1 MHVWLLGHGALWAD
15 LVVYN
20 LLFTKELDEHCDQ
33 MARLFIRYFAIYN
46 REELP
51 NGVKESPKKVQNFAN
66 H

>member
-1 MHVWLLGHGALWAD
+1 MAD
-15 LVVYN
+15 LVVYL